1 MERQIIVQ
9 NYTSKHTYTYFIEPP
24 NRERLEMLYDFEAQ
38 DRAEFS
44 VSAGQ
49 MMTPLYVHDRIGC
62 REWWLVGSDR

>member
-1 MERQIIVQ
+1 LERRKIVQ

-44 VSAGQ
+44 VGAGQ
-49 MMTPLYVHDRIGC
+49 MVTLLYAHDRKVC
-62 REWWLVGSDR
+62 